1 MEKELK
7 FDVRKLSPKEQEEL
21 RKKIVRKMKKHGDTK
36 EVANIC
42 ECSQRHVQ
50 STWKKY
56 LDGGVLAVKAA
67 QMGRPQNSGKLTKEQ
82 QAEIRKNLIDKDP
95 SQLKL
100 PGYLW
105 DRQRVRDLIYLLSK
119 IKISV
124 RSTGNY
130 LKKWGMTPQRPIKR
144 NYKQSPEEVKQW
156 LEEDYPE
163 IKQRAKDENAEI
175 NWGDETGCYN
185 ESNYIK
191 GYAPI
196 GKTPVLPVGNEK
208 IKVNMIS
215 SITNQGKLRYMFY
228 SESMNGKMLIKFM
241 QRLIKDSERKI
252 FFIIDNL
259 KAHHAK
265 IVTEWL
271 KEHKDEIEVFF
282 LPSYCPEYN
291 PDEYLNGNLKRK
303 LADKGYSKDVKE
315 IESKAR
321 GIMKTFQNDTD
332 HVASFFQAKN
342 SKYASL

>member
-1 MEKELK
+1 MENELK

-21 RKKIVRKMKKHGDTK
+21 RKKIVRKMKEQGDTK

-56 LDGGVLAVKAA
+56 LEGGVSAVKSVK
-67 QMGRPQNSGKLTKEQ
+67 MGRPQNSGKLTKEQ
-82 QAEIRKNLIDKDP
+82 QSEIRKNIIDKEP
-95 SQLKL
+95 NQLKL

-105 DRQRVRDLIYLLSK
+105 DRERVRDLIYLLFK
-119 IKISV
+119 VKISV
-124 RSTGNY
+124 RSAGNY

-144 NYKQSPEEVKQW
+144 SYKQNTEEVKAW
-156 LEEDYPE
+156 LEVEYPE
-163 IKQRAKDENAEI
+163 IKRRAKEENAEI

-196 GKTPVLPVGNEK
+196 GQTPVLPIGNEK
-208 IKVNMIS
+208 IKVNMVS
-215 SITNQGKLRYMFY
+215 AITNQGKLRFMFY
-228 SESMNGKMLIKFM
+228 NDRMNGKMLIKFM
-241 QRLIKDSERKI
+241 KRLIKDSQRKI

-259 KAHHAK
+259 KAHHAI
-265 IVTEWL
+265 IVNDWVAENI
-271 KEHKDEIEVFF
+271 DRIEVFY

-291 PDEYLNGNLKRK
+291 PDEYLNGNLKRE
-303 LADKGYSKDVKE
+303 LADKGYSENEKE

-321 GIMKTFQNDTD
+321 GIMKIFQNNPV
-332 HVASFFQAKN
+332 HVASFFQHK
-342 SKYASL
+342 SVKYAS